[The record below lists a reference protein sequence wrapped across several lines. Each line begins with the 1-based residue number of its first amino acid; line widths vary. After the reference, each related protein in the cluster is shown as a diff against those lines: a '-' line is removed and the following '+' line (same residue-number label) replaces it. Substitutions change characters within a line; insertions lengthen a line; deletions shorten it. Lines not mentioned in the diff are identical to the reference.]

1 MKSKRK
7 DILGFAD
14 QEKVTRGL
22 GYNLT
27 LKRNKNNDPIIRTAV
42 DTAKIGIKDIRWHI
56 PHFTLSLE
64 NLSY

>member
-22 GYNLT
+22 GYTLT
-27 LKRNKNNDPIIRTAV
+27 LKRYKNNDPVIRTAV
-42 DTAKIGIKDIRWHI
+42 DAAKIGIKDIR
-56 PHFTLSLE
+56 
-64 NLSY
+64 